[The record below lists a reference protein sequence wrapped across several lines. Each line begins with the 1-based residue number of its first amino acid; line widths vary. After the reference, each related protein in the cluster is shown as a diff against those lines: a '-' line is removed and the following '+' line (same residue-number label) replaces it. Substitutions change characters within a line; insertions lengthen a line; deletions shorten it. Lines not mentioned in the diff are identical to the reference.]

1 MITFNFYQNPRW
13 AQAYRIRFY
22 KPLIRK
28 NLVIFFVLYCI
39 DCYNLNNMS
48 EYYPLP

>member
-28 NLVIFFVLYCI
+28 NLVIFFVLYC
-39 DCYNLNNMS
+39 YNLNNMS